1 MVQDLGLVEKEVLKA
16 IGNVGFRLLDEDKT
30 FLHPPIVNEGFHD
43 FLSHLLGVLSQLW
56 LILKNELCY
65 MLVNK

>member
-1 MVQDLGLVEKEVLKA
+1 
-16 IGNVGFRLLDEDKT
+16 
-30 FLHPPIVNEGFHD
+30 VNEGFHD